1 MNLMENSIR
10 LVCTQL
16 KLERLML
23 NIGYITLSSSL
34 CCVGLNLEGK
44 AVNCSWAKSR

>member
-1 MNLMENSIR
+1 MENSIG

-23 NIGYITLSSSL
+23 NIGYILRVLAYAASRL
-34 CCVGLNLEGK
+34 K
-44 AVNCSWAKSR
+44 ALNCSWASRDES